1 MSKASTPAEQ
11 APNTNTTQAAPN
23 QAQPAKWYSIRQRTP
38 VAAAAQGVNSA
49 AEIFIYGDIGASWW
63 DDTVAAADFVKE
75 LNAIDAA
82 DITVRINSIGGSV
95 PDGIAIYNAIKRH
108 KAHVTTVVD
117 AMALSIASLIAMAGD
132 TVEIAE
138 NAVLMVHAPWTYT
151 SGNSATLRDVAD
163 QLDTWASAMSTSYAT
178 KTGKAQA
185 DVMAL
190 LTDGKDHWY
199 TASEALEYGF
209 VDSVTAALPVAA
221 SASFGPAAGLDLSRF
236 RNVPAAL
243 AGTQPSTPV
252 VAPAPQAAA
261 PVHSVAAAT
270 TNPEKPMT
278 GQVNTTAAATQTATP
293 DAAAILAADR
303 QRRTDIRA
311 SFAKFAQRDGVAV
324 LQAAC
329 EDDSACTPQAA
340 DQKLLAHLGAQS
352 FPIAGHITTVT
363 DESDKRRTAVVDAL
377 MARAGV
383 ANADQRKVLAANPY
397 RGASLL
403 DLARASVQAAGLRVD
418 GMDKMQI
425 VATAF
430 TQGTSDFPLL
440 LENTMHKTLQGA
452 YATAPDTWSRFCAR
466 GTVSDFRAHNR
477 YRVGSLGNLEAK
489 NELGE
494 YVNKAIPD
502 GEKSVISAATK
513 GYIINLSREAV
524 VNDDLGA
531 FVGLAQAL
539 GRAARR
545 TVEADVYAAL
555 ALNGGL
561 GPVLQDGLTLFHA
574 DHGNISTGAALS
586 MLAIDADRVA
596 MASQMDVGG
605 NDYLDLRPQVLLVPI
620 GLGGTARSINSAE
633 YDPDTANKLQKPNV
647 VRGLFGDIVDTPR
660 LSGTRRYLFAAPGD
674 APVLEVAFLDGNDT
688 PYLELENGFTVDGA
702 RWKVRLDYGVA
713 GIDYR
718 GAVTNAGA

>member
-1 MSKASTPAEQ
+1 
-11 APNTNTTQAAPN
+11 
-23 QAQPAKWYSIRQRTP
+23 
-38 VAAAAQGVNSA
+38 
-49 AEIFIYGDIGASWW
+49 
-63 DDTVAAADFVKE
+63 
-75 LNAIDAA
+75 
-82 DITVRINSIGGSV
+82 
-95 PDGIAIYNAIKRH
+95 
-108 KAHVTTVVD
+108 
-117 AMALSIASLIAMAGD
+117 LSIASLIAMAGD

-138 NAVLMVHAPWTYT
+138 NAVLMVHAPWTYAA
-151 SGNSATLRDVAD
+151 GNSADLRDTAD
-163 QLDTWASAMSTSYAT
+163 QLDVWASAMSTSYAS
-178 KTGKAQA
+178 KTGKDAA
-185 DVMAL
+185 AIMAL

-199 TASEALEYGF
+199 TAAEALDFGF
-209 VDSVTAALPVAA
+209 VDAVTAALPVAA
-221 SASFGPAAGLDLSRF
+221 SASFNPGAGFDLARF

-243 AGTQPSTPV
+243 AGTQPSTSGA
-252 VAPAPQAAA
+252 APASQAAA

-270 TNPEKPMT
+270 HNPENPMT
-278 GQVNTTAAATQTATP
+278 GQVNTTAAAPQTATP

-303 QRRTDIRA
+303 QRRNDIRTSFA
-311 SFAKFAQRDGVAV
+311 SFAQREGVAA
-324 LQAAC
+324 LQATC
-329 EDDSACTPQAA
+329 EDDSTCSAQAA
-340 DQKLLAHLGAQS
+340 GLKLLAHIGSQAT
-352 FPIAGHITTVT
+352 PIAGHIVTVT
-363 DESDKRRTAVVDAL
+363 DESDKRRAAVTNAL
-377 MARAGV
+377 MSRAGV
-383 ANADQRKVLAANPY
+383 ATAEQRNALASNPF

-403 DLARASVQAAGLRVD
+403 DLARSSLQAAGVRVD

-430 TQGTSDFPLL
+430 TQGNGDFPVL

-502 GEKSVISAATK
+502 GEKSVIAAATK

-531 FVGLAQAL
+531 FIGLAQAL

-545 TVEADVYAAL
+545 TVEADVYATL
-555 ALNGGL
+555 ALNSGL
-561 GPVLQDGLTLFHA
+561 GPVLQDGKTLFHA

-596 MASQMDVGG
+596 MASQLDVGG

-647 VRGLFGDIVDTPR
+647 VRGLFGDIVDSPR
-660 LSGTRRYLFAAPGD
+660 LSGTRRYLFAAPTD

-713 GIDYR
+713 GIDFR